1 MERGE
6 MMEMDY
12 TGHQKSIAG
21 FVAKLAKKYDRSY
34 WCKKAESEYFLHE
47 MWEDI
52 AKSGYFGMVI
62 PEEYGGSNFSYTDLI
77 IFLEELGRHGIITLH
92 FVSFFMDCVL
102 VMHGDEELKRK
113 FLPLMSSGTY
123 FSFAIT
129 EPDAGSNT
137 FKIRT
142 RATRDGE
149 YYRITGQKIYITGA
163 DESEYMVVVTR
174 STPYEEV
181 DDKRSGI
188 SLFIVDSHSAG
199 ISMQL
204 QNVEIFSPERQYTVF
219 FDDVKVPAKNL
230 IGEEG
235 KGVDYLFDGLNLER
249 IVVAAYCLGLGK
261 YALHK
266 AIEYANERNIFGGP
280 IGSYQGLQHPLARAY
295 VGLRLASLANHA
307 AAKAMDKENDR
318 RLVGLYANMAK
329 LSGSEE
335 AFKACDI
342 AIQVHGGGGLTREYD
357 VINISNMVRAMRVAP
372 VSNELILNYISQQY
386 LKLPRSY

>member
-1 MERGE
+1 

-199 ISMQL
+199 ISMQP

-230 IGEEG
+230 IGAEG

-266 AIEYANERNIFGGP
+266 AIKYANERNIFGGP

-372 VSNELILNYISQQY
+372 VSNELILNYISQKY
-386 LKLPRSY
+386 LELPRSY

>member
-1 MERGE
+1 
-6 MMEMDY
+6 MEMDY

-47 MWEDI
+47 MWDDI

-142 RATRDGE
+142 SATRDGE

-199 ISMQL
+199 ISMQP

-266 AIEYANERNIFGGP
+266 AIKYANERNIFGGP
-280 IGSYQGLQHPLARAY
+280 IGSYQGLQHPLARSY
-295 VGLRLASLANHA
+295 VGLRLASLANRA

-335 AFKACDI
+335 SFKACDI

-386 LKLPRSY
+386 LELPRSY

>member
-1 MERGE
+1 

-199 ISMQL
+199 ISMQP

-266 AIEYANERNIFGGP
+266 AIKYANERNIFGGP
-280 IGSYQGLQHPLARAY
+280 IGSYQGLQHPLARSY
-295 VGLRLASLANHA
+295 VGLRLASLANRA

-335 AFKACDI
+335 SFKACDI

-372 VSNELILNYISQQY
+372 VSNELILNYISQKY
-386 LKLPRSY
+386 LELPRSY

>member
-1 MERGE
+1 MVDIE
-6 MMEMDY
+6 Y
-12 TGHQKSIAG
+12 TRDQRSIAD
-21 FVAKLAKKYDRSY
+21 FIAKLAKKYDRSY

-47 MWEDI
+47 MWDEI
-52 AKSGYFGMVI
+52 AKNGYFGMVI
-62 PEEYGGSNFSYTDLI
+62 PEHYGGGNLSYADLI
-77 IFLEELGRHGIITLH
+77 VFLEELGRHGIITLH

-102 VMHGDEELKRK
+102 VMHGDEELKKR

-142 RATRDGE
+142 RAKREGE
-149 YYRITGQKIYITGA
+149 YYRLTGQKIYITGA

-174 STPYEEV
+174 TTAYEEV

-188 SLFIVDSHSAG
+188 SLLVVDSHSSG
-199 ISMQL
+199 ITMQHE
-204 QNVEIFSPERQYTVF
+204 NIEIFSPERQYTVF
-219 FDDVKVPAKNL
+219 FDDVRVPAANL

-235 KGVDYLFDGLNLER
+235 KGSDYLFDGLNLER
-249 IVVAAYCLGLGK
+249 IVVAAYCIGLGK
-261 YALHK
+261 YALDK
-266 AIEYANERNIFGGP
+266 AVNYAKERNVFGTP

-307 AAKAMDKENDR
+307 AAKAMDEENHG

-372 VSNELILNYISQQY
+372 VSNELILNYISQQH
-386 LKLPRSY
+386 LGLPKSY

>member
-1 MERGE
+1 

-199 ISMQL
+199 ISMQP

-266 AIEYANERNIFGGP
+266 AIKYANERNIFGGP
-280 IGSYQGLQHPLARAY
+280 IGSYQGLQHPLARSY
-295 VGLRLASLANHA
+295 VGLRLASLANRA

-335 AFKACDI
+335 SFKACDI

-386 LKLPRSY
+386 LELPRSY

>member
-1 MERGE
+1 

-47 MWEDI
+47 MWDDI

-142 RATRDGE
+142 SATRDGE

-199 ISMQL
+199 ISMQP

-266 AIEYANERNIFGGP
+266 AIKYANERNIFGGP
-280 IGSYQGLQHPLARAY
+280 IGSYQGLQHPLARSY
-295 VGLRLASLANHA
+295 VGLRLASLANRA

-335 AFKACDI
+335 SFKACDI

-386 LKLPRSY
+386 LELPRSY

>member
-1 MERGE
+1 

-372 VSNELILNYISQQY
+372 VSNELILNYISQKY
-386 LKLPRSY
+386 LELPRSY

>member
-1 MERGE
+1 
-6 MMEMDY
+6 MEMDY

-52 AKSGYFGMVI
+52 AKNGYFGMVI

-113 FLPLMSSGTY
+113 MLPLMSSGTY

-142 RATRDGE
+142 SATRDGE

-199 ISMQL
+199 ISMQP

-261 YALHK
+261 YALDK
-266 AIEYANERNIFGGP
+266 AIKYANERNVFGGP

-295 VGLRLASLANHA
+295 VGLRLATLANHA
-307 AAKAMDKENDR
+307 AAKAMDQENDR

-386 LKLPRSY
+386 LELPRSY